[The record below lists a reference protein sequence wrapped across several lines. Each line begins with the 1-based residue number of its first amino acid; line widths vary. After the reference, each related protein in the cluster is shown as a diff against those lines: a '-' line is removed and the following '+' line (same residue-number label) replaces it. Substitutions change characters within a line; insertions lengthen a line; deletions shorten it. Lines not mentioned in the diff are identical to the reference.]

1 MRAMRAGLLL
11 PLALLLAVSCGL
23 PGTYYLEPPVTPGL
37 ATPTGGESFRITT
50 TDRSSDIA
58 ATFLGYDYYYKC
70 FGADDSALQ
79 ADTVYGNES
88 YDYSTLLSRGFLRM
102 CRGPSNVGA
111 VTQDVSPA
119 QSTAPLLNLRQID
132 SLNPPVDDTLT
143 AGTTISLWINDINQP
158 DGLGHARGTP
168 ASYLVYSPPSG
179 PPLSP
184 VAMEVRRYVA
194 LSGTECK
201 TFDSN
206 LTVSGNW
213 QAGGVDPDLS
223 AATYSQVQASPD
235 KYLYIVVYAVSYGRG
250 DDNSTVRS
258 HPVWLGTTRT
268 AIL

>member
-1 MRAMRAGLLL
+1 MRALRAGLLL
-11 PLALLLAVSCGL
+11 PLVLLVAAACGL
-23 PGTYYLEPPVTPGL
+23 PGTYYLEPPATPGL
-37 ATPTGGESFRITT
+37 ATPDGGESFRITT
-50 TDRSSDIA
+50 TDRSTDIA

-70 FGADDSALQ
+70 FGANDSVLL
-79 ADTVYGNES
+79 ADTVYGSES
-88 YDYSTLLSRGFLRM
+88 YDYLTLLGRGFFRM
-102 CRGPSNVGA
+102 CRGPSNVAA
-111 VTQDVSPA
+111 VVQDVSPG
-119 QSTAPLLNLRQID
+119 QSAAPLLNLRQID
-132 SLNPPVDDTLT
+132 SLNLPVDDTLT
-143 AGTTISLWINDINQP
+143 AGTTIYLWINDINQP
-158 DGLGHARGTP
+158 SGLGHAPGTP
-168 ASYLVYSPPSG
+168 ASYLEYSPPSG
-179 PPLSP
+179 SPLSP

-194 LSGTECK
+194 FSGTECK

-223 AATYSQVQASPD
+223 AAAYAQVDASAD